1 MQGEKMIPNKDDAEE
16 FANKA
21 KNAVNSGDYDGA
33 IADIERAI
41 KASPRSVPYHLI
53 KADALYRKGDYEDAL
68 DVLNFAETIEKNNPE
83 LLSLKSICYG
93 SLGKFNESKIE
104 ATKAIKADPN
114 YPFAYYNRAKAE
126 QYLEEYDIAK
136 KDLQKYLEM
145 QPNDPDAYMDLADME
160 YHEGDYKKA
169 LQHVNTAI
177 KKDKESTDAH
187 DLKLNILLAQKDIEN
202 YLKELLEAFKDTEDF
217 KYIGTLVETLKSV
230 GSFDTAEDILKE
242 FIKIYKDEP
251 FLYDALARVY
261 YDQDRKDDA
270 YRTYEELLKSNDD
283 REAKIYWFDFLLDDG
298 SYDRLIGE
306 IEKSGLKDD
315 EVLEIKYIAED
326 QKGDHKAA
334 LSTADDLL
342 KLDRTPYN
350 TSLYGSQ
357 LRKLGRLD
365 ESIKA
370 LSEFD
375 DDPDV
380 AYELFLAY
388 MDRGDVHSASKYLK
402 TSIENSEDDDDV
414 ISNVLE
420 GVSKM
425 MDHSDFQS
433 VNDFLD
439 GLGKENDNL
448 YILTEAMHAINSGVF
463 EGYEKGKEKFL
474 GLDEHKEEVC
484 EFANNIVELTEGKA
498 KAFLEKFIEDNCG
511 ENEMEE

>member
-1 MQGEKMIPNKDDAEE
+1 MEGEKMMPNKDDAEE
-16 FANKA
+16 YANKA
-21 KNAVNSGDYDGA
+21 KDAVNSGDYDSA
-33 IADIERAI
+33 ITDIERAI

-53 KADALYRKGDYEDAL
+53 KADALYRKGDYKGAL
-68 DVLNFAETIEKNNPE
+68 EVLEFAETIEKNNPE

-93 SLGKFNESKIE
+93 SLGNFNESKNE
-104 ATKAIKADPN
+104 ATRAIKADPN

-126 QYLEEYDIAK
+126 QYLEEYDLAK

-145 QPNDPDAYMDLADME
+145 QPNDPDAYLDLADME

-169 LQHVNTAI
+169 LQNVNIAI
-177 KKDKESTDAH
+177 RKDKDNTDAH

-242 FIKIYKDEP
+242 FIKIYKNEP

-298 SYDRLIGE
+298 SYDRLIDD

-326 QKGDHKAA
+326 QKGDHEAA
-334 LSTADDLL
+334 LSTANDLL

-350 TSLYGSQ
+350 MSLYGSQ

-375 DDPDV
+375 YDPDV
-380 AYELFLAY
+380 AYELFLSY
-388 MDRGDVHSASKYLK
+388 MDKGDVNSASGYLK
-402 TSIENSEDDDDV
+402 SAIEDSEDDDI
-414 ISNVLE
+414 ISNLLE

-425 MDHSDFQS
+425 MDNSDFQTI
-433 VNDFLD
+433 NDFLE
-439 GLGKENDNL
+439 GLGKGDDNL
-448 YILTEAMHAINSGVF
+448 DILTEAMRAINSGVF

-484 EFANNIVELTEGKA
+484 EFANNIVQLTEGKA
-498 KAFLEKFIEDNCG
+498 KGFLEKFIEDNCD
-511 ENEMEE
+511 ENETEE